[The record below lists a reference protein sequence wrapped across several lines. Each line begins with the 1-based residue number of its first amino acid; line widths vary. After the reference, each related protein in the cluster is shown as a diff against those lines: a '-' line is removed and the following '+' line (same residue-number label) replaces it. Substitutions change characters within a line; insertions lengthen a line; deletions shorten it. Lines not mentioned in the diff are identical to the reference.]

1 MFCILG
7 TYRLKNYLPPKF
19 APNHYFYRR
28 MEIEFEIKPQN
39 KFSLGLK
46 ELWEYRE
53 LFYFFTLRDIKVK
66 YKQTV
71 LGFLWAVLQPLVMA
85 LLFSYFLGNAITNY
99 TSLELPYKI
108 FALSGLVIWGIFSS
122 GLNNAGNSMVSN
134 ANIIKKI
141 YFPRL
146 IIPISSVLVGLFDFL
161 MAFVVFIIYSLL
173 NGITFS
179 WQAFFYFPFA
189 VALTCIATFGA
200 GSLLA
205 ALNVKYRD
213 FRYIIPF
220 LIQLLLF
227 LTPVIY
233 PVGITKNIYLTW
245 VLALNPMTAPLDIF
259 RASIN
264 GGHLHL
270 MYDAISIFASLILL
284 IIGLVYFRKT
294 EAYFAD
300 LA

>member
-1 MFCILG
+1 
-7 TYRLKNYLPPKF
+7 
-19 APNHYFYRR
+19 
-28 MEIEFEIKPQN
+28 MEYEIKPQT
-39 KFSLGLK
+39 KLSLGLK

-85 LLFSYFLGNAITNY
+85 LLFTFFLGKAISSY
-99 TSLELPYKI
+99 TELPLPYDV
-108 FALSGLVIWGIFSS
+108 FALSGLVVWGIFSS
-122 GLNNAGNSMVSN
+122 GINNAGNSMVSN

-161 MAFVVFIIYSLL
+161 MAFLVFIVYCLF
-173 NGITFS
+173 NQVTFS
-179 WQAFFYFPFA
+179 FNAIIYFPVA
-189 VALTCIATFGA
+189 IALTCIATFGA
-200 GSLLA
+200 GTLLA

-220 LIQLLLF
+220 LVQFLLF
-227 LTPVIY
+227 VTPVIY
-233 PVGITKNIYLTW
+233 PTSITQNNYLKLL
-245 VLALNPMTAPLDIF
+245 LALNPMSAPLDIF
-259 RASIN
+259 RAGITNGDIN
-264 GGHLHL
+264 WEANL
-270 MYDAISIFASLILL
+270 ISIATSGIIFV
-284 IIGLVYFRKT
+284 IGLLYFKKT

>member
-1 MFCILG
+1 MAS
-7 TYRLKNYLPPKF
+7 N
-19 APNHYFYRR
+19 NHPQ
-28 MEIEFEIKPQN
+28 IEFEIKPQS
-39 KFSLGLK
+39 KFSIGLK

-71 LGFLWAVLQPLVMA
+71 LGFLWAVLQPLTMA
-85 LLFSYFLGNAITNY
+85 LLFSFFIGKAITNY
-99 TSLELPYKI
+99 TYMQTPYVV
-108 FALSGLVIWGIFSS
+108 FALSGLVLWGIFSS
-122 GLNNAGNSMVSN
+122 GINNAGNSMVSN

-146 IIPISSVLVGLFDFL
+146 IIPISAVLVGVFDFF
-161 MAFVVFIIYSLL
+161 MAFIVFIIFCFF
-173 NGITFS
+173 NHVAFS
-179 WQAFFYFPFA
+179 WQSVIYFPVA
-189 VALTCIATFGA
+189 VVLTSIATFGI
-200 GSLLA
+200 GTFLA

-220 LIQLLLF
+220 LVQFLLF

-233 PVGITKNIYLTW
+233 PITITSNIYLKA
-245 VLALNPMTAPLDIF
+245 LMALNPMTAPLDLF
-259 RASIN
+259 RAGIGVGHIN
-264 GGHLHL
+264 IMIDGLSVL
-270 MYDAISIFASLILL
+270 SSLILFL
-284 IIGLVYFRKT
+284 VGLVYFRKT

>member
-1 MFCILG
+1 
-7 TYRLKNYLPPKF
+7 
-19 APNHYFYRR
+19 
-28 MEIEFEIKPQN
+28 MEYEIKPQ
-39 KFSLGLK
+39 KKLSLGLP

-85 LLFSYFLGNAITNY
+85 LLFSFFLGKAISNY
-99 TSLELPYKI
+99 TELPLPYDV
-108 FALSGLVIWGIFSS
+108 FALSGLVLWGIFSS
-122 GLNNAGNSMVSN
+122 GINNAGNSMVSN

-161 MAFVVFIIYSLL
+161 MAFVVFIIYCLLHHVSISLSAL
-173 NGITFS
+173 
-179 WQAFFYFPFA
+179 WCFPLGVTLA
-189 VALTCIATFGA
+189 CMATFGS
-200 GSLLA
+200 GTLLA

-220 LIQLLLF
+220 LIQFLLF
-227 LTPVIY
+227 VTPVIY
-233 PVGITKNIYLTW
+233 PTTITDNKYLKI
-245 VLALNPMTAPLDIF
+245 LFSLNPMSAPLDIF
-259 RASIN
+259 RAGITN
-264 GGHLHL
+264 GGINWEA
-270 MYDAISIFASLILL
+270 DIASIASSVIIFIL
-284 IIGLVYFRKT
+284 GLLYFKKT

>member
-1 MFCILG
+1 MAS
-7 TYRLKNYLPPKF
+7 N
-19 APNHYFYRR
+19 NHPQ
-28 MEIEFEIKPQN
+28 IEFEIKPQS
-39 KFSLGLK
+39 KFSIGLK

-71 LGFLWAVLQPLVMA
+71 LGFLWAVLQPLTMA
-85 LLFSYFLGNAITNY
+85 LLFSFFIGKAITNY
-99 TSLELPYKI
+99 TNMQTPYVV
-108 FALSGLVIWGIFSS
+108 FALSGLVLWGIFSS
-122 GLNNAGNSMVSN
+122 GINNAGNSMVSN

-146 IIPISSVLVGLFDFL
+146 IIPISAVLVGVFDFF
-161 MAFVVFIIYSLL
+161 MAFIVFIIFCFF
-173 NGITFS
+173 NHVAFS
-179 WQAFFYFPFA
+179 WQSVIYFPVA
-189 VALTCIATFGA
+189 VVLTSIATFGI
-200 GSLLA
+200 GTFLA

-220 LIQLLLF
+220 LVQFLLF

-233 PVGITKNIYLTW
+233 PITITSNIYLKA
-245 VLALNPMTAPLDIF
+245 LMALNPMTAPLDLF
-259 RASIN
+259 RAGIGVGHIN
-264 GGHLHL
+264 IMIDGLSVL
-270 MYDAISIFASLILL
+270 SSLILFL
-284 IIGLVYFRKT
+284 VGLVYFRKT

>member
-1 MFCILG
+1 M
-7 TYRLKNYLPPKF
+7 
-19 APNHYFYRR
+19 
-28 MEIEFEIKPQN
+28 EFEIKPQN
-39 KFSLGLK
+39 KLSLGLK

-71 LGFLWAVLQPLVMA
+71 LGFLWAVLQPLIMA
-85 LLFSYFLGNAITNY
+85 LLFSYFLGKAIANY
-99 TSLELPYKI
+99 TALELPYDI

-146 IIPISSVLVGLFDFL
+146 IIPISSVLVGVFDFI
-161 MAFVVFIIYSLL
+161 MAFAVFIVYSLIKGVAFK
-173 NGITFS
+173 GI
-179 WQAFFYFPFA
+179 ALLYFPSA
-189 VALTCIATFGA
+189 IILACVATFGA
-200 GSLLA
+200 GTLLA

-233 PVGITKNIYLTW
+233 PVSITNNVYLNW

-259 RASIN
+259 RASIE
-264 GGHLHL
+264 GSEIHRAQDL
-270 MYDAISIFASLILL
+270 ISISTSIILF
-284 IIGLVYFRKT
+284 ITGLVYFRKT

>member
-1 MFCILG
+1 
-7 TYRLKNYLPPKF
+7 
-19 APNHYFYRR
+19 
-28 MEIEFEIKPQN
+28 MELEIRPQN
-39 KFSLGLK
+39 KFSFGLR

-71 LGFLWAVLQPLVMA
+71 LGVLWAVIQPLLLT
-85 LLFSYFLGNAITNY
+85 LLFTFFLGNAIASYTNMPLRY
-99 TSLELPYKI
+99 DI
-108 FALSGLVIWGIFSS
+108 FALSGLVVWGIFST

-146 IIPISSVLVGLFDFL
+146 IIPLSSVLVGVFDFI
-161 MAFVVFIIYSLL
+161 MAFVIFIVYCVIKDQHISMSAL
-173 NGITFS
+173 
-179 WQAFFYFPFA
+179 WRFPLA
-189 VALTCIATFGA
+189 IMLTCMATFGT

-213 FRYIIPF
+213 FRYVIPF
-220 LIQLLLF
+220 LTQFLLF
-227 LTPVIY
+227 LSPVIY
-233 PVGITKNIYLTW
+233 PAAIAQNRIYAW

-259 RASIN
+259 RSALTGVPVSTSTN
-264 GGHLHL
+264 V
-270 MYDAISIFASLILL
+270 ISIAMSVVLL
-284 IIGLVYFRKT
+284 IGGIFYFRRT

-300 LA
+300 VA

>member
-1 MFCILG
+1 
-7 TYRLKNYLPPKF
+7 
-19 APNHYFYRR
+19 
-28 MEIEFEIKPQN
+28 MEYEIKPQN
-39 KFSLGLK
+39 KFSIGLK

-71 LGFLWAVLQPLVMA
+71 LGFLWAVVQPLAMA
-85 LLFSYFLGNAITNY
+85 LLFSFFIGKAIVNY
-99 TSLELPYKI
+99 TNMQTPYVV
-108 FALSGLVIWGIFSS
+108 FALSGLVLWGIFSS
-122 GLNNAGNSMVSN
+122 GISNAGNSMVAN

-146 IIPISSVLVGLFDFL
+146 IIPISAVLVGVFDFF
-161 MAFVVFIIYSLL
+161 MAFAVFIVFCLF
-173 NGITFS
+173 NHVGFM
-179 WQAFFYFPFA
+179 WQAIIYFPVA
-189 VALTCIATFGA
+189 VVLTSVATFGI
-200 GSLLA
+200 GTFLA

-220 LIQLLLF
+220 LVQFLLF

-233 PVGITKNIYLTW
+233 PITITSNIYLKI
-245 VLALNPMTAPLDIF
+245 VMALNPMTAPLNLF
-259 RASIN
+259 RAGIGIGQLYLQINLLSI
-264 GGHLHL
+264 L
-270 MYDAISIFASLILL
+270 SSVILF